1 MRRRSWWKWSLYP
14 VLLTLTLLCGAVFAP
29 AQSLS
34 DDSDDGD
41 QDAKPIPAASLSVVF
56 AEDGTAQVNFFANG
70 QASSEPE
77 IKSMLESSLGC
88 SLQTKAPFLH
98 SIAQVYTGS
107 CQPSL
112 QRASTMRDL
121 KIATAP
127 LRQFALDHGIE
138 RLSLSLRLPDL
149 EITETQP
156 ASSTQSLLVGRMPA
170 SSQHFS
176 ELTHQYFWQIGSDIP
191 EHVPVRFGISA
202 NSVKRTEYVLLGVLL
217 FPELLV
223 FWMGRKA
230 LSSEAQDKAVVWFA
244 YMRYLNWTLNLS
256 LLGWWIAADSLH
268 LLKLLQFFSAGTRFA
283 PLWAYAV
290 TPTIVKWL
298 PPAVIWV
305 VCLVLSHPVQENLR
319 GLTWTRRELAMQG
332 IHTFCASLL
341 PLALFLTGLTTLLK
355 GSVRVGMLWM
365 VAVFIIASRARQ
377 TYLGMQPHALTTG
390 DLRDRAFAMAQKLGV
405 KLQQVYIIPSG
416 KGQMA
421 NAFARKGNVISF
433 TDFLCSG

>member
-1 MRRRSWWKWSLYP
+1 MSF
-14 VLLTLTLLCGAVFAP
+14 LLKT
-29 AQSLS
+29 
-34 DDSDDGD
+34 
-41 QDAKPIPAASLSVVF
+41 
-56 AEDGTAQVNFFANG
+56 GTAQVNFFANG

-98 SIAQVYTGS
+98 SIAQVYTGT
-107 CQPSL
+107 CQPFL
-112 QRASTMRDL
+112 QRASTIRDL

-170 SSQHFS
+170 SFQHFS
-176 ELTHQYFWQIGSDIP
+176 ELMHQYFWQIGSDIP
-191 EHVPVRFGISA
+191 EHVTVRFGISA
-202 NSVKRTEYVLLGVLL
+202 NSVKRAEYVLLGVLL
-217 FPELLV
+217 FPALLV

-244 YMRYLNWTLNLS
+244 CMRYLNWTLNLS

-298 PPAVIWV
+298 PPEIIWV

-332 IHTFCASLL
+332 GIHTFCASL
-341 PLALFLTGLTTLLK
+341 
-355 GSVRVGMLWM
+355 
-365 VAVFIIASRARQ
+365 
-377 TYLGMQPHALTTG
+377 
-390 DLRDRAFAMAQKLGV
+390 
-405 KLQQVYIIPSG
+405 
-416 KGQMA
+416 
-421 NAFARKGNVISF
+421 
-433 TDFLCSG
+433 